1 MRCFT
6 ELLITS
12 VVETTP
18 LHIRRLLSFSLWR
31 TKEGRRSGK
40 HLEPQRG
47 VGFLQRPEKPRMQFG
62 RSPRGSPHFGQL
74 EQFFMNRGIC
84 GFWQRLTRN
93 LASLTMLGVAL
104 TTR

>member
-6 ELLITS
+6 QLLTTSTPEITS
-12 VVETTP
+12 
-18 LHIRRLLSFSLWR
+18 LHIRRSTSLSPWQ
-31 TKEGRRSGK
+31 TKEGHCSGK
-40 HLEPQRG
+40 HLEPQCG

-74 EQFFMNRGIC
+74 EQLFMNRGIY
-84 GFWQRLTRN
+84 GIWQWLMQN
-93 LASLTMLGVAL
+93 LASLTMLGAAL

>member
-18 LHIRRLLSFSLWR
+18 LQIRRLLSFSLWR

-40 HLEPQRG
+40 HLEPQCG

-62 RSPRGSPHFGQL
+62 PSTRGSPHFGQL
-74 EQFFMNRGIC
+74 EQLSMNRGIC
-84 GFWQRLTRN
+84 GIWRWLTLN

-104 TTR
+104 QTR

>member
-1 MRCFT
+1 MRCFPQ
-6 ELLITS
+6 LLITS
-12 VVETTP
+12 AAEITP
-18 LHIRRLLSFSLWR
+18 LHIRRSTTLSLWQTKDWQR
-31 TKEGRRSGK
+31 TGK